1 MFKKMNYYFEV
12 WEKHESYRKKIT
24 KEEAYGI
31 LHMYGF
37 SDKDWKKEELCVLS
51 TPEKMYSL
59 VKSTRKYDCN
69 VV

>member
-12 WEKHESYRKKIT
+12 WMKHESYRKKIT

-37 SDKDWKKEELCVLS
+37 SDEDWKKEEFCVLS
-51 TPEKMYSL
+51 TSEKMYSL
-59 VKSTRKYDCN
+59 VRSTKKYDCN

>member
-1 MFKKMNYYFEV
+1 MFGKMNYYFEV

-24 KEEAYGI
+24 KEQAYGV
-31 LHMYGF
+31 LHMYGIP
-37 SDKDWKKEELCVLS
+37 DAAWVKEEICVMS

-69 VV
+69 VA